1 MKNSLSKR
9 VQTSL
14 LIIVLVLLAVNMYLI
29 FDLRQIVENAAYT
42 SAYDY
47 VIFQDGVYSARNMAS
62 GYVEFTSSDAA
73 VVISQAVAKGN
84 VIYIKPGNY
93 TLNSDVQVN
102 NKQRGRILS
111 DGAVI
116 VGNGKRF
123 IIKGDVYNSSQNNVI
138 SGLTI
143 INGTLRV
150 ENSFGTT
157 ITNMEFVRCAVAI
170 EVVNTETWSEGTEIS
185 DCRFINSTASI
196 VFRTPIGNGTGSY
209 ASSKISRCFFNILD
223 DSVGIVVE
231 RLAEFSDS
239 QIQEVRMWMGE
250 NGFVRNQTGL
260 LVDGSMHQTL
270 LFGVVFESFADY
282 PDQLYAISLGAT
294 SITPPILAGGI
305 SFLGNWTAK
314 IHNPF
319 NKWIAGVGA
328 IFKQED
334 LEIPVGVNGQ
344 YGPVQSIQ
352 MRPLTIASFKPKIE
366 VQGSFAYN
374 ETVTV
379 RFRLEFVDNVISPSV
394 EKSFSN
400 ATTLWLSDDD
410 VLRMFPSQS
419 VIWNILVD
427 AKANSTV
434 TDAVV
439 KVSIYGVNT

>member
-1 MKNSLSKR
+1 MKNYAKQ

-29 FDLRQIVENAAYT
+29 FDLRQVVENAAYN
-42 SAYDY
+42 SNYDY
-47 VIFQDGVYSARNMAS
+47 VIFQEGSLYHARNQAR

-73 VVISQAVAKGN
+73 VVISQAVVKGN

-93 TLNSDVQVN
+93 TLNSDIQVN
-102 NKQRGRILS
+102 NKYRARILS
-111 DGAVI
+111 DGAAI
-116 VGNGKRF
+116 LCNGKRL
-123 IIKGDVYNSSQNNVI
+123 IIRGDVYNSSQNNLI

-157 ITNMEFVRCAVAI
+157 VSNMEFVRCAVAI
-170 EVVNTETWSEGTEIS
+170 EVVNTETWSEGTEIA
-185 DCRFINSTASI
+185 DCRFINSTVGI

-282 PDQLYAISLGAT
+282 PDRLYAISLGAA
-294 SITPPILAGGI
+294 SITPPILAGGV

-328 IFKQED
+328 IFKQEN
-334 LEIPVGVNGQ
+334 LRIPVGLNGQ
-344 YGPVQSIQ
+344 YGSVQSIQ
-352 MRPLTIASFKPKIE
+352 MRPLTIASFKLKIE
-366 VQGSFAYN
+366 VQGSFGYN
-374 ETVTV
+374 ETITV

-427 AKANSTV
+427 AKASSAA
-434 TDAVV
+434 TDAVI
-439 KVSIYGVNT
+439 KV